1 MATTENT
8 QREEAR
14 EVKHVTLVGLVI
26 NILLGVAK
34 IAAGVLG
41 RSGAMVADG
50 IHSFSDLASDVV
62 VIVMVGVSRH
72 KPDDTHPFGHGKYET
87 MSTVLLAIILIL
99 VGAGICWDG
108 LSKILDSM
116 RGEEMGSPGAI
127 ALIFCVLSIVS
138 KEWLY
143 HYTRRVG
150 QRIGSPAVIAN
161 A

>member
-50 IHSFSDLASDVV
+50 IHSFSDLA
-62 VIVMVGVSRH
+62 
-72 KPDDTHPFGHGKYET
+72 
-87 MSTVLLAIILIL
+87 
-99 VGAGICWDG
+99 
-108 LSKILDSM
+108 
-116 RGEEMGSPGAI
+116 
-127 ALIFCVLSIVS
+127 
-138 KEWLY
+138 
-143 HYTRRVG
+143 
-150 QRIGSPAVIAN
+150 
-161 A
+161 

>member
-87 MSTVLLAIILIL
+87 MSTVLLAIILI
-99 VGAGICWDG
+99 
-108 LSKILDSM
+108 
-116 RGEEMGSPGAI
+116 
-127 ALIFCVLSIVS
+127 
-138 KEWLY
+138 
-143 HYTRRVG
+143 
-150 QRIGSPAVIAN
+150 
-161 A
+161 